1 MLVKK
6 ASCICP
12 ALDRAASQIEA
23 PKMEQSKSYTPVT
36 VLTVDIRM
44 EERSMGS
51 LNY

>member
-1 MLVKK
+1 MKK

-36 VLTVDIRM
+36 VLTVEIRM
-44 EERSMGS
+44 EERSIGS